1 MANSYPPG
9 YTEPTEEETNFWAD
23 RAAEKQA
30 FIDEAYQRG
39 RTDALKN
46 QDPDRYDKAWS
57 DGYAEGKAHAI
68 KELMEGEPDM
78 YQARNAKGR
87 NFLLGKAEPRK
98 LYQEVINY
106 LTNQGFVNNAVGE
119 KLYVEEGWQIVPVK
133 IIKMEKV

>member
-68 KELMEGEPDM
+68 KELMEGEPDGFIEHPPGINPER
-78 YQARNAKGR
+78 YHGDISKSAFIPVHKKR
-87 NFLLGKAEPRK
+87 PTK
-98 LYQEVINY
+98 L
-106 LTNQGFVNNAVGE
+106 
-119 KLYVEEGWQIVPVK
+119 VEWPCYPVK
-133 IIKMEKV
+133 IIRLDAKVGSPKMEKV